1 MRHFKVDSDGNGT
14 LDTEIII
21 EKHSWSINERVNARG
36 TLDATVV
43 DDNGVALEYGIEI
56 GLYEDSTLLWGGV
69 IVDIPSSK
77 EVEKGKLRHTIKCE
91 DYAALLDRY
100 VIKGAYDNYT
110 LEDIV
115 NDLIT
120 NHFSGSGITAGTI
133 SASIQVSVVILNYFK
148 GSEALDHL
156 KSFGNIIW
164 WIDKDKQLHFVD
176 LSGSGRIINST
187 SLTNEYG
194 LERQRSGANYFNKLY
209 LKGNKKITV
218 LQADKYVSPACDGE
232 TLEFFTKFPVAKGP
246 YVQYK
251 PVAGSWTDAT
261 VGVKGLTDGM
271 QFYWSYGSTQITQDG
286 EVLAALAAGGF
297 IKISYYGLIPLFVVV
312 ANQAE
317 IDNRGF
323 VHENY
328 IENTKLFETVDALKY
343 GIQLLDKYAEDADK
357 FQFKLYQKDY
367 NVGELFQLTKS
378 SPWNYDEQVLVES
391 CTWTDMGIDGIQYQ
405 YNVLDGAAVG
415 GWEEFFKNLLKP
427 DRIEVEESEI
437 LIYIKSVEETI
448 DQDGDYSFTLLDPL
462 YPSTSLYP
470 GTGLYPGTITDTDS
484 ASD

>member
-36 TLDATVV
+36 TLDATVI

-56 GLYEDSTLLWGGV
+56 GLYEDSMLLWGGV
-69 IVDIPSSK
+69 IIDVPSSK

-115 NDLIT
+115 NDLII
-120 NHFSGSGITAGTI
+120 NYFSNSGITAGTI
-133 SASIQVSVVILNYFK
+133 SANIEVSVIIINYFK

-156 KSFGNIIW
+156 KSFGNIICW
-164 WIDKDKQLHFVD
+164 VDKDKQLHFVD

-194 LERQRSGANYFNKLY
+194 LERQRSGANYYNKLY

-218 LQADKYVSPACDGE
+218 EQSEKVLSPACDGE
-232 TLEFFTKFPVAKGP
+232 TLEFFTQFSIAKDP
-246 YVQYK
+246 FIEYK
-251 PVAGSWTDAT
+251 PAAGDWTEAT
-261 VGVKGLTDGM
+261 IGVKGLHEGK

-286 EVLAALAAGGF
+286 DVLAALVAGSY
-297 IKISYYGLIPLFVVV
+297 IRATYYGLIPLFVVV

-317 IDNRGF
+317 ITNRGF
-323 VHENY
+323 THENY
-328 IENTKLFETVDALKY
+328 MENTKLFDTVDALQY
-343 GIQLLDKYAEDADK
+343 GVQLLNKYAEDADK

-367 NVGELFQLTKS
+367 NVGELFQLTKG
-378 SPWNYDEQVLVES
+378 SPWDYDEQVLVES

-427 DRIEVEESEI
+427 DRIEVEETEV
-437 LIYIKSVEETI
+437 LIYLKDISETI

-462 YPSTSLYP
+462 FPSTLLYPNTSLYP
-470 GTGLYPGTITDTDS
+470 GTVNDTDS
-484 ASD
+484 VSD